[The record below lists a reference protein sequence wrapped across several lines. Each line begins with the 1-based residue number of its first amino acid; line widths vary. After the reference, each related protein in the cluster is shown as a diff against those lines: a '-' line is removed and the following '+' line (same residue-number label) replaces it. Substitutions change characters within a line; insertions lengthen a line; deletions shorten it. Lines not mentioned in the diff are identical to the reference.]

1 VDEYPIGS
9 LLLAPLS
16 YNNITEYLQG
26 TIIDC
31 SLSVITIAWI
41 HKEDLWYVKY
51 PICKYRTF
59 IQDCLKRT
67 EECQAIV

>member
-1 VDEYPIGS
+1 MDDYPIGS

-16 YNNITEYLQG
+16 ADEDEEFLLG
-26 TIIDC
+26 TILEC
-31 SLSVITIAWI
+31 SLTEITIAWV

-51 PICKYRTF
+51 PIYKYRTF

-67 EECQAIV
+67 KECQALV